1 MVNEVNK
8 LVYNALLKYHA
19 LYLPSV
25 GTLRVV
31 RRPAV
36 FSSKNEL
43 LPPHS
48 DVEYSSQ
55 NCAKS
60 LIDIIIVEAGVDTK
74 RTEEIYSRWLD
85 QVRDGSAIVIDG
97 VGVLR
102 DKSFETDKA
111 LINALNISAEPLRVT
126 RRRKSNV
133 LGFIIISLIIIC
145 AICGG
150 GLWYLNNQPIATPI
164 EEIVVGEVIVPVQE
178 PSLAVETEI
187 AEEETIEEVQIVEN
201 IEVDWRTRDDIR
213 HWVVVGSYSTIENAE
228 RAISDIV
235 KRLPDMQCNYFKLG
249 SMYAVAVFGSA
260 DVNECQQFKND
271 HIKDFAQSW
280 VYTPKRFR

>member
-19 LYLPSV
+19 LYLPYV

-102 DKSFETDKA
+102 DKSFETDKT
-111 LINALNISAEPLRVT
+111 LVKALNICSEPLRIT
-126 RRRKSNV
+126 RRKSKAPV
-133 LGFIIISLIIIC
+133 FIAISLIIIC

-164 EEIVVGEVIVPVQE
+164 EEIVVEKVIVPVQE

>member
-8 LVYNALLKYHA
+8 LIYNALLKHHA

-25 GTLRVV
+25 GTLSVV

-36 FSSKNEL
+36 FSLKNEL
-43 LPPHS
+43 LPPHF
-48 DVEYSSQ
+48 DVEFSSQ

-60 LIDIIIVEAGVDTK
+60 LIDIIFTEADVDTK
-74 RTEEIYSRWLD
+74 RAEEIYSRWLD
-85 QVRDGSAIVIDG
+85 SVQEGSTVVIDG

-102 DKSFETDKA
+102 DKSFDTDKT
-111 LINALNISAEPLRVT
+111 LVKALNICSEPLRIT
-126 RRRKSNV
+126 RRKSKAPV
-133 LGFIIISLIIIC
+133 FIAISLIIIC

-150 GLWYLNNQPIATPI
+150 GWWYLDNQLIAI
-164 EEIVVGEVIVPVQE
+164 HSEEDVVEEVVAPVE
-178 PSLAVETEI
+178 ELSLVVEEKI
-187 AEEETIEEVQIVEN
+187 AEEENVEEPQVVEN
-201 IEVDWRTRDDIR
+201 VVVDWRVRNDIR

-260 DVNECQQFKND
+260 DIDECQQFKNN